1 MKHTVFTG
9 SAVAL
14 VTPMHSDLS
23 VNYEKLGELIE
34 FHIQNETDAIV
45 VVGTT
50 GEGSTLTDEEHMKVI
65 EYTVKHVAG
74 RMPVIAGTGSNNTA
88 MLWSCQ
94 SRLRPWERML
104 CCK

>member
-14 VTPMHSDLS
+14 VTPMHPDLS

-50 GEGSTLTDEEHMKVI
+50 GEGSTLTDEGNRIHGQACSRTYAGDSRYRKQQHRPCCGA
-65 EYTVKHVAG
+65 VKAG
-74 RMPVIAGTGSNNTA
+74 
-88 MLWSCQ
+88 
-94 SRLRPWERML
+94 
-104 CCK
+104 

>member
-1 MKHTVFTG
+1 
-9 SAVAL
+9 
-14 VTPMHSDLS
+14 MHPDLS

-74 RMPVIAGTGSNNTA
+74 RMPVDSRYRKQQYRSCCGAVKAG
-88 MLWSCQ
+88 
-94 SRLRPWERML
+94 
-104 CCK
+104 

>member
-65 EYTVKHVAG
+65 DT
-74 RMPVIAGTGSNNTA
+74 RSSM
-88 MLWSCQ
+88 
-94 SRLRPWERML
+94 
-104 CCK
+104 